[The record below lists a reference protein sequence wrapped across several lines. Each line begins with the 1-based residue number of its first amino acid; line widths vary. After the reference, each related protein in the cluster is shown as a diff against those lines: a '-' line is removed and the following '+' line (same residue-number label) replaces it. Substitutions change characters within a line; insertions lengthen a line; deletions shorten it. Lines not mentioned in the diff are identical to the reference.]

1 MSRTITLRLHQSKYD
16 VFKKLADMENRPL
29 SNFIETATQHYIDSI
44 EYADEF
50 ETKEIQGN
58 KKVNDGLKKGLA
70 DYKAGRGRF
79 L

>member
-1 MSRTITLRLHQSKYD
+1 MSRTITLRLDQSRYD
-16 VFKKLADMENRPL
+16 VFKKLAVMENRPL
-29 SNFIETATQHYIDSI
+29 SNFIETATQRYIDAI

-50 ETKEIQGN
+50 EMKEIHGN
-58 KKVNDGLKKGLA
+58 KKVNEGLKKGMA